1 MTSRFNRS
9 NILAALF
16 LLGSITLA
24 VWVSFLLKKSSGVSG
39 ESLPFVV
46 RFSLAQ
52 GASGIKPGSAVLLG
66 GQQVGRV
73 TNVSFAQ
80 TDMPGGKRP
89 TGIDVA
95 CEIRGD
101 MPIFENAL
109 VLLELPLLGNISAI
123 NIGSV
128 GDPTAVTNPTA
139 GTARLEANETIAGQ
153 VAPPS
158 FLAQAGFGP
167 DQVGQ
172 LRQAITSFSGAVDR
186 GSALLDNISPK
197 VDTAMNDVATLL
209 ADLRKDID
217 SWSNKLDTIMA
228 NAESATG
235 KIEPILS
242 KVDTLVSDASVA
254 AKDVRTLIDQNKTKI
269 DSIIAS
275 VDSATTKLNNT
286 TIDEINGALKVG
298 KEALDS
304 VTKST
309 EGLSALLTS
318 ETPGLRRILAN
329 LRLMSDQLK
338 LTAIEVRSQP
348 WRLLIQPTTK
358 EFESQ
363 VLYDATRAYATAASD
378 LRNASESLETI
389 LAKGDT
395 ATDAEKA
402 SIADLSDQLKNAFT
416 KYRDA
421 EQALLDKLIE
431 KSK

>member
-39 ESLPFVV
+39 ESLPFTV

-66 GQQVGRV
+66 GQPVGRV

-128 GDPTAVTNPTA
+128 GDNAATPTN
-139 GTARLEANETIAGQ
+139 GTARLEANETITGQ

-209 ADLRKDID
+209 ADLRKDLD

-235 KIEPILS
+235 KIEPILT
-242 KVDTLVSDASVA
+242 KVDSLVSDAAIA
-254 AKDVRTLIDQNKTKI
+254 AKDVRTLIDQNKSKI

-298 KEALDS
+298 KEALES